1 MYLLFILT
9 MVFAQS
15 APKIE
20 LRSDDK
26 ATLTFFQAIQT
37 AVEGNTGLRR
47 CTERA
52 VITSDDRTR
61 LRNHRFWAK
70 VLKSGELSLDPDLK
84 RKEKGSGWAQL
95 PEAYR
100 QRDACLREQL
110 ERTRLPRPDQPLR
123 IEILIRL

>member
-1 MYLLFILT
+1 MYLLFLLT
-9 MVFAQS
+9 MTFAQS

-37 AVEGNTGLRR
+37 AIEANTGLRR

-52 VITSDDRTR
+52 VIAGDDQTR
-61 LRNHRFWAK
+61 LRNHRFWAR
-70 VLKSGELSLDPDLK
+70 VLRSGELSLDADLK
-84 RKEKGSGWAQL
+84 RKEKGSTWGKL
-95 PEAYR
+95 PESYR
-100 QRDACLREQL
+100 SRDACLREQL
-110 ERTRLPRPDQPLR
+110 ERTRLPRPDGALK